1 MSTHSPRG
9 FSGPPPVPS
18 AIRDALHAALGDDAV
33 SRAATVHDLRERHAA
48 ALGDLGRLT
57 QAKTAIEA
65 AAAERRAAA
74 LAADPDTPLPSTDK
88 DTAKAAAVLDSAKA
102 TAADLGRAVELA
114 EDAAHA
120 AVAAADRDAA
130 VTALVAF
137 AEGRADDWDK
147 AMTEAGNALADA
159 RQTLTAAAYLS
170 HFPDRLDPDRLPG
183 LDHGQD
189 IATARARVLT
199 DLRHLLAVAERSGPD
214 RRPAATA
221 TPRPSEQGFKTL

>member
-33 SRAATVHDLRERHAA
+33 SKVAKVHELRERHSA
-48 ALGDLGRLT
+48 ALGDLGCAT
-57 QAKTAIEA
+57 QAKTQVEA

-74 LAADPDTPLPSTDK
+74 LAADPDAPLPSTDK
-88 DTAKAAAVLDSAKA
+88 DTAKATAAVDSAKA
-102 TAADLGRAVELA
+102 AAADLARAVELA

-120 AVAAADRDAA
+120 AVVAADRDAA
-130 VTALVAF
+130 TLALVAF

-170 HFPDRLDPDRLPG
+170 HFPDRVDPDRLPG

-214 RRPAATA
+214 RRPASA
-221 TPRPSEQGFKTL
+221 TPRRNEMGFKTL